1 MRTAINAMVSEIRLT
16 LHIVDATRMVVPRKH
31 SRSPAVLAIL
41 VSVTL
46 NHAPFD
52 TTTQALFSTLV
63 PATRLATSH
72 SHSDRQSVC
81 VCAAV
86 PQPQN

>member
-31 SRSPAVLAIL
+31 SRSPAVLAVL

-52 TTTQALFSTLV
+52 TTT
-63 PATRLATSH
+63 H
-72 SHSDRQSVC
+72 SHHGFSLLNFLDPLSLGC
-81 VCAAV
+81 INA
-86 PQPQN
+86 